1 MKAVIYTRVSSD
13 EQVEGTSLTHQ
24 EESCRRYCQERGIE
38 VVEVFKEEGET
49 AKDLKLNNRR
59 EFLRALE
66 FCRKH
71 KDKIQAFVV
80 LKVDRFARNTD
91 DHFVIRKLL
100 LGHGTTLHSVTEPIG
115 NKHAEKFVETVLAG
129 AAEFDN
135 AIRTQRS
142 CDGMSQRI
150 NQGIFPW
157 KSPIGYSC
165 QHAKKRDEKKNK
177 PDPPDPKV
185 FPLIQ
190 RALKEYAKG
199 THSQV
204 ELARLLDV
212 WGLKTIRGKKTTAQL
227 IDNILGKYLKFYAG
241 ILENPWEERREV
253 QGIHVPMISKEEMYT
268 IQLVR
273 SGKANLV
280 KRDKFNPMFPLR
292 RTVICSD
299 CGRPYTASCPRGNGG
314 KYAYYHCQNKACA
327 QYGKS
332 IPKLELEKEFIKHLK
347 KLTPKE
353 KFLTAFN
360 ETVIDLWTE
369 KGQTFELEAKRQ
381 ANNLI
386 NLETQKKAI
395 HEFLE
400 NGTYTQE
407 MFKERIGEIENR
419 IAATKISFNEA
430 KIEQFDIEAAVIYAT
445 KFMSDLGRQWFDLSP
460 QLRPRFQKLVFPDG
474 LPYSKANG
482 FGTTKLGIIYE
493 INQRSHGN
501 LSQMVHP
508 VGIEPTTIS
517 LKGSCSTS

>member
-1 MKAVIYTRVSSD
+1 MKGVIYKRVSD
-13 EQVEGTSLTHQ
+13 NDQIEGTSLQHQ
-24 EESCRRYCQERGIE
+24 EESCRRYCADKGIE
-38 VVEVFKEEGET
+38 VVEVFSEEGES
-49 AKDLKLNNRR
+49 AKDLKLNNRQ
-59 EFLRALE
+59 ELLRALE

-100 LGHGTTLHSVTEPIG
+100 LDYGTTLHSVTEPIG
-115 NKHAEKFVETVLAG
+115 NKPAEKFVETVLA
-129 AAEFDN
+129 ATAEFDN

-150 NQGIFPW
+150 KNGIFPW
-157 KSPIGYSC
+157 KSPIGYLC
-165 QHAKKRDEKKNK
+165 QHAKKRDEKKTK
-177 PDPPDPKV
+177 PDAPDPKI

-199 THSQV
+199 TYSQV

-241 ILENPWEERREV
+241 ILENPWEERREYV
-253 QGIHVPMISKEEMYT
+253 GLHVPMISREEMYT
-268 IQLVR
+268 IKLIR
-273 SGKANLV
+273 SGKANLI
-280 KRDKFNPMFPLR
+280 KRDKFNPMFSLR

-299 CGRPYTASCPRGNGG
+299 CGRPYTASSPRGNGG
-314 KYAYYHCQNKACA
+314 KYAYYHCQNKMCS

-332 IPKLELEKEFIKHLK
+332 IPKLELEKEFIKYLK
-347 KLTPKE
+347 KITPKE

-360 ETVIDLWTE
+360 ETVIDLWKE
-369 KGQTFELEAKRQ
+369 KGHTFELEAKKQ

-386 NLETQKKAI
+386 DLGLQKKNI

-407 MFKERIGEIENR
+407 IFKERIGEIENR

-430 KIEQFDIEAAVIYAT
+430 KIEQFDIEAVVIYAT

-460 QLRPRFQKLVFPDG
+460 QLRPRFQKLVFPEG
-474 LPYSKANG
+474 LPYSKING
-482 FGTTKLGIIYE
+482 FGTAKLGLIYE
-493 INQRSHGN
+493 INRQSHGN
-501 LSQMVHP
+501 LSSMVCLLYQAR
-508 VGIEPTTIS
+508 TYFQN
-517 LKGSCSTS
+517 K